1 MRSAG
6 GRCTICHH
14 ALGVEPHAITAHPD
28 GEHLRCR
35 DWSKQPW
42 PYEELLRRLRARYR
56 ALRRATLVVEAF
68 GRWLAQRRGRW
79 PSDAAET
86 VLEVQRRVDAMRKAL
101 DRAGFRWP
109 SGP

>member
-6 GRCTICHH
+6 GRCTICRH
-14 ALGVEPHAITAHPD
+14 ALGVEPHTITAHPD

-68 GRWLAQRRGRW
+68 GRWLGQRRGRW

>member
-1 MRSAG
+1 MRSPA
-6 GRCTICHH
+6 GRCTICRHP
-14 ALGVEPHAITAHPD
+14 LGVEPHTITAHPD

-42 PYEELLRRLRARYR
+42 PYDTLLHQLRSRYR
-56 ALRRATLVVEAF
+56 ALRRAMAVTEAM
-68 GRWLAQRRGRW
+68 GRWLAQRRTRW
-79 PSDAAET
+79 PNDAADT
-86 VLEVQRRVDAMRKAL
+86 VLEVQRRVDGVRKAL